1 MIYERYSARMREKL
15 KHCNGIYANFIFNKV
30 GELRDTVKLETTEHL
45 RSVPTD
51 GWESFS
57 GGFGWGGEWQ
67 NLWVKGYVTVPAEAA
82 GKKLYAV
89 AKTGAVEI
97 LYYVNGR
104 PAGIFNSKGDYI
116 GAVHSA
122 ELITADAVPDET
134 FELAFECYAG
144 HHCAGTQPYERYG
157 VSGDEYSN
165 EEFKRVYEVI
175 DVCVMDEQV
184 KDFVFDLKTVLQLAE
199 SLPDND
205 FMRGKAANAL
215 EGVFEAI
222 YQYPAHYPADVWRDA
237 LLKCREIMRPV
248 LAEKGSDGQR
258 GHVGIIGHSHMD
270 TAWLWPVSETIR
282 KCARTYANALNLMEQ
297 YPGYKF
303 IQSSALHLDWMR
315 RYYPDIFEGIKKQ
328 TAAGN
333 YEPNG
338 GVWVECDCNI
348 TSGELMVRQFLRG
361 QLFTRKYLNYTS
373 DSFWLPD
380 TFGYNAAIPQ
390 IMRESEVKYFYT
402 QKIAWG
408 DLNSFPY
415 DTFIWRGIDGSDVIT
430 HFNLMHCFPD
440 VATTVLA
447 VNALKDKQV
456 YDSRLVAFGFGDGGG
471 GPTFGMLE
479 DVKRTMGLAG
489 IPEQY
494 YTTASDF
501 MKGIE
506 KDAVNLPVYNNELY
520 LETHRGTLTQMHDIK
535 RNNRKAEYAL
545 RDMEYFNVLTGGEKC
560 GRSEELYDILLKNQF
575 HDILPGTSINAVNDL
590 TRKEVTG
597 ITDDARSIASDYAG
611 TLTNGDGITL
621 FNTLSFDRNDSVY
634 LEYIDGCL
642 EDADNQHITDICGRK
657 ILIAG
662 GFEIPAFGS
671 KSFGISEQCCC
682 NCQSKFTFEDN
693 KLTTPFAVVT
703 IGENG
708 GIESLIDT
716 ASGREVRRISSE
728 PLNTF
733 YMGEDLPA
741 MYDNWDIDYD
751 QQMKMKPAGKLISS
765 EVIAN
770 GPLEFRIRAEYKL
783 SEFTSLTQ
791 DMIFHAHTPQIDF
804 HTLVNWNDKHQLLK
818 VGFDVDIMSSTVKN
832 EIQFGHFDRP
842 TTSNNSFETAK
853 FEVCNHKWTDISE
866 SRFGVAV
873 LNDCKYAISTKGSDM
888 RLTLHR
894 SGIRPDTTGDRG
906 IHEMTYSLLPHI
918 GSFNADN
925 VVKTAYMLNVPS
937 FAVKGSLKAEIAA
950 PVLVDASNII
960 VEAIKPAELAENAYV
975 VRLYEAERNKTACIL
990 TVPGTV
996 KKAYATNMLEDIKEE
1011 LAINDGKINVE
1022 FGPFQIRTFM
1032 FVR

>member
-1 MIYERYSARMREKL
+1 MIYERYSSRMREKL
-15 KHCNGIYANFIFNKV
+15 KRCNNIYAGFLFKKA
-30 GELRDTVKLETTEHL
+30 GELRDTVKLETSEHL
-45 RSVPTD
+45 RSVPKD
-51 GWESFS
+51 GWESFDGS
-57 GGFGWGGEWQ
+57 FGWGGEWR
-67 NLWVKGYVTVPAEAA
+67 NLWVKGNATVPAGAA
-82 GKKLYAV
+82 GKKLYAA
-89 AKTGAVEI
+89 AKTGATEI
-97 LYYVNGR
+97 LYFKNGR
-104 PAGIFNSKGDYI
+104 PAGIFNSKGDHV

-122 ELITADAVPDET
+122 QLITADAEPGET

-144 HHCAGTQPYERYG
+144 HHVAGTQPYDRYG
-157 VSGDEYSN
+157 VSGDEYSDG
-165 EEFKRVYEVI
+165 EFRHTYEGI
-175 DVCVMDEQV
+175 DLCVMDEDV

-199 SLPDND
+199 SLPDHN
-205 FMRGKAANAL
+205 FMRGKAENAL
-215 EGVFEAI
+215 EGVFEAVI
-222 YQYPAHYPADVWRDA
+222 QYPAHYPEEVWKSA
-237 LLKCREIMRPV
+237 LVQCREIMKSV

-258 GHVGIIGHSHMD
+258 GYAGIIGHSHMD

-282 KCARTYANALNLMEQ
+282 KCARTYANALSLMDQ

-440 VATTVLA
+440 AATTVSA
-447 VNALKDKQV
+447 VGALKDKQV
-456 YDSRLVAFGFGDGGG
+456 YDRRLIAFGFGDGGG

-494 YTTASDF
+494 YTTVSDF

-506 KDAVNLPVYNNELY
+506 KDAVNLPVYSSELY

-545 RDMEYFNVLTGGEKC
+545 RDMEYFNVLSGGEKC

-590 TRKEVTG
+590 ARREVSG
-597 ITDDARSIASDYAG
+597 VIADARSIASDYASR
-611 TLTNGDGITL
+611 LTEGDGITL
-621 FNTLSFDRNDSVY
+621 FNTLSFDRHDSVY
-634 LEYIDGCL
+634 LENTDSCPEGAVC
-642 EDADNQHITDICGRK
+642 QHITDVCGRK
-657 ILIAG
+657 LVIAG
-662 GFEIPAFGS
+662 GFVIPAFGA
-671 KSFGISEQCCC
+671 KSFPLSDGCCG
-682 NCQSKFTFEDN
+682 SAESSFKFEN
-693 KLTTPFAVVT
+693 NILTTPFAVVT
-703 IGENG
+703 IGQNG
-708 GIESLIDT
+708 GIESLVDT
-716 ASGREVRRISSE
+716 ASRREVRRKGGE

-751 QQMKMKPAGKLISS
+751 QQMKMKPAGRMISS
-765 EVIAN
+765 ETAAD
-770 GPLEFRIRAEYKL
+770 GPLEFRIRTEYAL
-783 SEFTSLTQ
+783 TGNTTMTQ
-791 DMIFHAHTPQIDF
+791 DMIFHADTPRIDF

-818 VGFDVDIMSSTVKN
+818 AGFDVDILSPTVKN
-832 EIQFGHFDRP
+832 EIQFGHIDRP
-842 TTSNNSFETAK
+842 TTANNSFETAK
-853 FEVCNHKWTDISE
+853 FEVCNHKWTDLSE
-866 SRFGVAV
+866 SRFGAAV
-873 LNDCKYAISTKGSDM
+873 LNDCKYAISVRGSDM

-906 IHEMTYSLLPHI
+906 THEMTYSLLPHS
-918 GSFNADN
+918 GPFSAEN
-925 VVKTAYMLNVPS
+925 VIREAYMLNIPV
-937 FAVKGSLKAEIAA
+937 FAIQGRPKAEIKA
-950 PVLVDASNII
+950 PVLVSASNII
-960 VEAIKPAELAENAYV
+960 AEAIKPAELAENAYIA
-975 VRLYEAERNKTACIL
+975 RLYEAERNRTSCTL
-990 TVPGTV
+990 TVPADV
-996 KKAYATNMLEDIKEE
+996 RKAYATNMLEDIKEE
-1011 LAINDGKINVE
+1011 LDIKDGKISAE

-1032 FVR
+1032 FQR